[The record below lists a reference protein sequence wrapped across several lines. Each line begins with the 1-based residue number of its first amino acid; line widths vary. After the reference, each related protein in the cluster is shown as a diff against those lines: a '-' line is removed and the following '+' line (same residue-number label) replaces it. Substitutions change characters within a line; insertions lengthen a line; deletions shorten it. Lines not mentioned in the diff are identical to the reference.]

1 MKKSLRKK
9 KWDSVHTYLL
19 LICLF
24 LVYVFGGYALEN
36 ILLIHYGICKKAV
49 ITDNTSTWSSRFTQQ
64 CLMYEFEYE
73 GKTYWGNSLI
83 DASDAS
89 KVGDSICIV
98 YLKSYPR
105 FNRSVSF
112 FDKGE
117 IKCDCK

>member
-1 MKKSLRKK
+1 MRPHKINSGK
-9 KWDSVHTYLL
+9 VYLYCFL
-19 LICLF
+19 LF
-24 LVYVFGGYALEN
+24 LTCIFGNYFLEN
-36 ILLIHYGICKKAV
+36 ILLVNYGICRKAV
-49 ITDNTSTWSSRFTQQ
+49 LTSNYSTWSSRYTQK

-83 DASDAS
+83 DASEES

-105 FNRSVSF
+105 YNRSVSF